1 MEAPMRKLIVIAALA
16 LFSTS
21 AHAKVHE
28 FKFGGRSMRI
38 EVPKHCSKPSC
49 IHVYERSGKSKKRL
63 STTEATVAVPAT
75 TVAALPQTTAAD
87 PAPKSEPK
95 VAPKAETQQA
105 TPDERKAVARLTLPT
120 NPADEAKTASNGNP
134 AGANADPAKAT
145 PVGLWLTE
153 KREGKIR
160 IEECG
165 QNLCGHA
172 EGKPNEKVLIDMK
185 PTQNNRWNGKIHDS
199 RNDRIYTANISL
211 KNPNAL
217 KVQGCVFGGL
227 FCGGET
233 WTR

>member
-1 MEAPMRKLIVIAALA
+1 MRKLIVIAALA

-49 IHVYERSGKSKKRL
+49 IHVYERSGRSKKRS
-63 STTEATVAVPAT
+63 STAAVVVAAPV
-75 TVAALPQTTAAD
+75 VAALPQTTAAD
-87 PAPKSEPK
+87 TAPRIE
-95 VAPKAETQQA
+95 PKAEPKTETQSA

-120 NPADEAKTASNGNP
+120 NPADEAKTASNGSL

-172 EGKPNEKVLIDMK
+172 ENKPNEKVLIDMK
-185 PTQNNRWNGKIHDS
+185 PTQNNRWSGKIHDTRS
-199 RNDRIYTANISL
+199 DRIYTANISL

-233 WTR
+233 WTRVD

>member
-38 EVPKHCSKPSC
+38 EVPKHCRKPSC
-49 IHVYERSGKSKKRL
+49 IHVYEQSGGAKKR
-63 STTEATVAVPAT
+63 
-75 TVAALPQTTAAD
+75 Q
-87 PAPKSEPK
+87 
-95 VAPKAETQQA
+95 
-105 TPDERKAVARLTLPT
+105 
-120 NPADEAKTASNGNP
+120 
-134 AGANADPAKAT
+134 
-145 PVGLWLTE
+145 
-153 KREGKIR
+153 GKIR

-185 PTQNNRWNGKIHDS
+185 PTQSSRWSGKIHDTRS
-199 RNDRIYTANISL
+199 DRIYTANISL

-233 WTR
+233 WTRVD

>member
-1 MEAPMRKLIVIAALA
+1 MRKLIVIAALA

-49 IHVYERSGKSKKRL
+49 IHVYERSGRSKKRS
-63 STTEATVAVPAT
+63 STAAAVVAAPV
-75 TVAALPQTTAAD
+75 VAALPQTTAAD
-87 PAPKSEPK
+87 TAPRIE
-95 VAPKAETQQA
+95 PKAEPKTETQSA

-120 NPADEAKTASNGNP
+120 NPADEAKTASNGSL

-172 EGKPNEKVLIDMK
+172 ENKPNEKVLIDMK
-185 PTQNNRWNGKIHDS
+185 PTQNNRWSGKIHDTRS
-199 RNDRIYTANISL
+199 DTANISL

-233 WTR
+233 WTRVD